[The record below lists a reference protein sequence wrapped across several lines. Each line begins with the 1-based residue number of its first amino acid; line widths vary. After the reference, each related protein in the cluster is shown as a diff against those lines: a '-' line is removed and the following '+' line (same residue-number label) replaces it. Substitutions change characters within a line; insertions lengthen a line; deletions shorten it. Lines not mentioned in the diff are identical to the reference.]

1 MFFRN
6 DVHICSMKLQIR
18 LNMIKYFFILFII
31 VRINSISVAQEV
43 ITIPW
48 ETPREIIL
56 NEEKIKIPVIQ
67 NQTYSNN
74 KPFYYWE
81 KDANSFNNIQ
91 LSSYTTIACASEE
104 INYLKKEALTIP
116 TTLDYKLKII
126 TVQKTEK
133 FTLQLFPFIQEN
145 GIIKKI
151 NTISL
156 DFSNNK
162 NAEKSLQKNY
172 ATNSVLAS
180 GSGTWYK
187 IKISK
192 SGIYKIDKSFLES
205 CGINTSNLNPNNINI
220 FGNGDGKLPEL
231 NSVPSTDDLAKN
243 AIFISGDSDGQFND
257 NDYILFYGWGPTRWY
272 PNSNLTS
279 FNYDQNIYSDYS
291 YYFININPS
300 NTPLRI
306 NTINST
312 SGTITNNVNSYSYYT
327 NHEVDTKSLMSG
339 GQRWYGEE
347 FDTELTKSFNFD
359 IPSIVNATPVTFA
372 ISMAT
377 NSSSTSTSTHK
388 YLINGS
394 QVYSANLPSASTD
407 SYSRAN
413 VAFQINANSSS
424 IPLNIIVTRTNPST
438 LTYLDNILINTR
450 RNLVQLGNQYNFR
463 DLLSVGN
470 SKVSEFTLSN
480 FSSSGFVWDITNRHQ
495 PIDINGNYSN
505 STFVFRLETDSL
517 REFVASDGLTFFT
530 PEKVGNISYQNLHA
544 LSQVDYVIVS
554 HPEFT
559 SEANRLANLHRANGT
574 TVHVVTTEQVYN
586 EFSSGMLDPTAI
598 KRFMKMFYD
607 RSLLDPTSAPKYL
620 LLFGDGTF
628 DPKNRVANNNNY
640 VPTYQAINSEN
651 HISALVSDD
660 YFGLLDDS
668 DSFDDADHVDIGV
681 GRLLISSNQIA
692 TEQVNK
698 IEHYMKNGSSLY
710 SSSNCCNSSL
720 SNNTFGD
727 WRQKY
732 VLISD
737 DEQGGQFVSVDA
749 EPNYNYVTSNHTDV
763 NCDKLYLDAFTQVTN
778 AGGQR
783 YPDVFN
789 AISDRVQNG
798 ALIINY
804 IGHGGEVGVAEE
816 RVITIPQIQ
825 SWNNINKL
833 NLLVSATCEFTK
845 FDDPARVSAGEWAS
859 LNPTG
864 SSIALMTT
872 TRSIYISI
880 NTDIINKF
888 YENVF
893 KRDLNYQPQTFGEII
908 KNTKNQASPSENK
921 RCFTLIGDPALKIAL
936 PTMKVVTDSIN
947 SLSPD
952 IQIDTIKALSKV
964 TIKGH
969 LTDMN
974 NNIISNFNGVLS
986 PTIFDKPKALTTL
999 GQDVNSPIIPFDLQK
1014 NAIFKGQVSVK
1025 NGYFSF
1031 TFVTPKDINYSYGNG
1046 KISYYANTTDL
1057 TSNYDAGG
1065 DDQRLIIGGIDPN
1078 GVIDNQAPTIK
1089 MYLNEEKFADGGI
1102 TNETPTLFAKIED
1115 DNGINTVGNGIGHDI
1130 TAILD
1135 NETANP
1141 IILNNYY
1148 TADLD
1153 SYQKGQ
1159 ITYTFPP
1166 IAAGEHKLTLK
1177 AWDINNNS
1185 VESTIHFTVKE
1196 QENIALDHVLNYPNP
1211 FTTKTSFFFEHNQVC
1226 SELDAQVQIFTISG
1240 KVVKT
1245 INQTVNTIGFRSNAI
1260 DWDGKDDFGDQLAK
1274 GVYIY
1279 RLIVKSSTGEIAE
1292 KTEKLVLLK

>member
-1 MFFRN
+1 
-6 DVHICSMKLQIR
+6 MKLQIR
-18 LNMIKYFFILFII
+18 FNFINYFFILFLI
-31 VRINSISVAQEV
+31 VGIKITSFAQEI

-48 ETPREIIL
+48 DAPQDIIL
-56 NEEKIKIPVIQ
+56 KGEKIKIPVIQ
-67 NQTYSNN
+67 NQPYNNN
-74 KPFYYWE
+74 KPLFYWE
-81 KDANSFNNIQ
+81 KDAINFNNVK
-91 LSSYTTIACASEE
+91 LSSFTSFECSSEE
-104 INYLKKEALTIP
+104 INYLKKELISIP
-116 TTLDYKLKII
+116 REIDYKLKTIS
-126 TVQKTEK
+126 VNNSKR
-133 FTLQLFPFIQEN
+133 FTLQLFPFIEEN
-145 GIIKKI
+145 GIVKKI
-151 NTISL
+151 KTINLEFTNT
-156 DFSNNK
+156 K
-162 NAEKSLQKNY
+162 KAEKSVDKNY
-172 ATNSVLAS
+172 VVNSVLAP

-187 IKISK
+187 IRVSK
-192 SGIYKIDKSFLES
+192 SGIHKIDRAFLES
-205 CGINTSNLNPNNINI
+205 CGINTTYLNPNSINI

-231 NSVPSTDDLAKN
+231 NSIPTTDDLAKN
-243 AIFISGDSDGQFND
+243 AIYIYGDSDGQFND
-257 NDYILFYGWGPTRWY
+257 NDYILFYGWGPTRWS
-272 PNSNLTS
+272 PNSALTG

-300 NTPLRI
+300 ESPLRI
-306 NTINST
+306 NKINSST
-312 SGTITNNVNSYSYYT
+312 GTITDNVTSYSYYT
-327 NHEVDTKSLMSG
+327 NHEVDSKSLVSG

-347 FDTELTKSFNFD
+347 FDTELTKSFNFE
-359 IPSIVNATPVTFA
+359 IPSIVNSTPVKFA
-372 ISMAT
+372 ISLAT
-377 NSSSTSTSTHK
+377 NSISSSISTHK

-394 QVYSANLPSASTD
+394 QVYSANLPSASSD
-407 SYSRAN
+407 SYSRTN

-424 IPLNIIVTRTNPST
+424 IPLSIVVTRTNPST

-450 RNLVQLGNQYNFR
+450 RNLVQYGNQFNFR
-463 DLLSVGN
+463 DLLSVGS
-470 SKVSEFTLSN
+470 SKISEFTLASFN
-480 FSSSGFVWDITNRHQ
+480 SSGFVWDITNRHQ
-495 PIDINGNYSN
+495 PFQINGNYSN
-505 STFVFRLETDSL
+505 STFVFRVETDSL
-517 REFVASDGLTFFT
+517 REFVSSDGINFFT
-530 PEKVGNISYQNLHA
+530 PERVGNVSYQNLHA
-544 LSQVDYVIVS
+544 LSQVDYVIVT
-554 HPEFT
+554 HPDFT
-559 SEANRLANLHRANGT
+559 SEANRLANLHRSNGT

-586 EFSSGMLDPTAI
+586 EFSSGMLDPSAI

-607 RSLLDPTSAPKYL
+607 RSFIISNSAPKYL

-640 VPTYQAINSEN
+640 VPTFQALNSEN

-660 YFGLLDDS
+660 YYGLLDDS
-668 DSFDDADHVDIGV
+668 DSFDDADLVDIGV
-681 GRLLISSNQIA
+681 GRLLISSTQIA
-692 TEQVNK
+692 AEQVNK
-698 IEHYMKNGSSLY
+698 IEHYMKNGSNLY
-710 SSSNCCNSSL
+710 SSSNCCNSST

-737 DEQGGQFVSVDA
+737 DEQSGQFVSIDA
-749 EPNYNYVTSNHTDV
+749 EPNYNYVKANHSDL
-763 NCDKLYLDAFTQVTN
+763 NCDKLYLDAFTQVTS

-789 AISDRVQNG
+789 AITDRVQNG
-798 ALIINY
+798 ALIVNY

-845 FDDPARVSAGEWAS
+845 FDDPSRVSAGEWAS
-859 LNPTG
+859 LNPSG

-888 YENVF
+888 YETVF
-893 KRDLNYQPQTFGEII
+893 NRDLNYQPQTFGEII
-908 KNTKNQASPSENK
+908 KNTKNLASPSENK

-947 SLSPD
+947 SLSPS

-974 NNIISNFNGVLS
+974 NNIISNFNGILS
-986 PTIFDKPKALTTL
+986 PTIFDKPKALSTL
-999 GQDVNSPIIPFDLQK
+999 GQDLSSPIIPFELQK

-1031 TFVTPKDINYSYGNG
+1031 SFITPKDINYSYGLG

-1057 TSNYDAGG
+1057 ISNYDAGG
-1065 DDQRLIIGGIDPN
+1065 DDQRIIIGGIDPN
-1078 GVIDNQAPTIK
+1078 GIEDNQAPTIK
-1089 MYLNEEKFADGGI
+1089 MYLNEERFADGGI

-1159 ITYTFPP
+1159 VTYTFPEIP
-1166 IAAGEHKLTLK
+1166 AGEHKLTLK

-1185 VESTIHFTVKE
+1185 VESSINFTVKVK
-1196 QENIALDHVLNYPNP
+1196 ENIALDHVLNYPNP

-1226 SELDAQVQIFTISG
+1226 SELEVQIQIFTISG

-1245 INQTVNTIGFRSNAI
+1245 INQTVNTIGFRSNGI

>member
-1 MFFRN
+1 
-6 DVHICSMKLQIR
+6 
-18 LNMIKYFFILFII
+18 MIKYFFILFII

>member
-1 MFFRN
+1 
-6 DVHICSMKLQIR
+6 MKLQIS
-18 LNMIKYFFILFII
+18 LIMIKIFFILFLI
-31 VRINSISVAQEV
+31 VGIKFRSVAQEI

-48 ETPREIIL
+48 DTPKEISL
-56 NEEKIKIPVIQ
+56 NGEMIKIPVIQ
-67 NQTYSNN
+67 NQPYSNN
-74 KPFYYWE
+74 KPYFHWE
-81 KDANSFNNIQ
+81 KEFNNFITAKIA
-91 LSSYTTIACASEE
+91 SYTTITCKSDELY
-104 INYLKKEALTIP
+104 YLKKEALSIP
-116 TTLDYKLKII
+116 KTLDYKIKIN
-126 TVQKTEK
+126 TSN
-133 FTLQLFPFIQEN
+133 TLSLLLFPFVNEN

-151 NTISL
+151 ETINL
-156 DFSNNK
+156 DYSNNK
-162 NAEKSLQKNY
+162 KLEKSLTKSY
-172 ATNSVLAS
+172 APNSVLAP

-187 IKISK
+187 IKISN
-192 SGIYKIDKSFLES
+192 SGIHKIDKAFLES
-205 CGINTSNLNPNNINI
+205 CGINTTYLNPNSINI

-231 NSVPSTDDLAKN
+231 NSKPSTDDLAKN
-243 AIFISGDSDGQFND
+243 AIFIAGDSDGQFNN
-257 NDYILFYGWGPTRWY
+257 NDYILFYAWGPTRWS
-272 PNSNLTS
+272 PNSALTS

-291 YYFININPS
+291 YYYININPLD
-300 NTPLRI
+300 NPLRI
-306 NTINST
+306 TNLNSST
-312 SGTITNNVNSYSYYT
+312 GIITDNVNSYSYYT
-327 NHEVDTKSLMSG
+327 NHEVDIKSLVNG

-359 IPSIVNATPVTFA
+359 IPNIVNATPVNF
-372 ISMAT
+372 SVSLAT
-377 NSSSTSTSTHK
+377 NSGSSNISTHK
-388 YLINGS
+388 YQINGN
-394 QVYSANLPSASTD
+394 QVYSANLPTAASD
-407 SYSRAN
+407 SYSRSN
-413 VAFQINANSSS
+413 IFFQFNANSSY
-424 IPLNIIVTRTNPST
+424 IPLNIIVTRSNPST

-450 RNLVQLGNQYNFR
+450 RNLTQLGSQYNFR
-463 DLLSVGN
+463 DLVSVGA
-470 SKVSEFTLSN
+470 SKISEFTLSN
-480 FSSSGFVWDITNRHQ
+480 FAASGFVWEITNRHQ
-495 PIDINGNYSN
+495 PIQINGTNAN
-505 STFVFRLETDSL
+505 STFIFRLETDTL
-517 REFVASDGLTFFT
+517 REFVASDGMNFYT
-530 PEKVGNISYQNLHA
+530 PEKVGNVSFQNLHA
-544 LSQVDYVIVS
+544 LPQVDYVIVT
-554 HPEFT
+554 PPDFT

-574 TVHVVTTEQVYN
+574 TVHVVTTDQVYN

-607 RSLLDPTSAPKYL
+607 RSKFIPNSEPKYL
-620 LLFGDGTF
+620 LLFGDGTY
-628 DPKNRVANNNNY
+628 DPKNRVPNNNNY
-640 VPTYQAINSEN
+640 VPTYQALNSEN
-651 HISALVSDD
+651 YISALVSDD
-660 YFGLLDDS
+660 YYGLLDDS
-668 DSFDDADHVDIGV
+668 DSFDDIDQVDIGV
-681 GRLLISSNQIA
+681 GRLLISSTQIA

-698 IEHYMKNGSSLY
+698 IEHYMKNGSNLY
-710 SSSNCCNSSL
+710 TTSNCCNSSM
-720 SNNTFGD
+720 STNTFGD

-732 VLISD
+732 ALIAD
-737 DEQGGQFVSVDA
+737 DEQGGIFVSVDA
-749 EPNYNYVTSNHTDV
+749 EPNYSSVKTNHQDM
-763 NCDKLYLDAFTQVTN
+763 NCDKLYLDAFTQVTT

-783 YPDVFN
+783 YPDVYN

-798 ALIINY
+798 VLILNY

-825 SWNNINKL
+825 SWTNINKL

-845 FDDPARVSAGEWAS
+845 FDDPGRISAGEWAS
-859 LNPTG
+859 LNPNG

-969 LTDMN
+969 LNDMN
-974 NNIISNFNGVLS
+974 NNVISNFNGVLS

-999 GQDVNSPIIPFDLQK
+999 GQDANSPIIPFDLQK

-1031 TFVTPKDINYSYGNG
+1031 SFVTPKDINYSYGTG

-1078 GVIDNQAPTIK
+1078 GVIDIQAPTIK

-1166 IAAGEHKLTLK
+1166 IATGEHKLTLK

-1185 VESTIHFTVKE
+1185 AESTIHFTVKE
-1196 QENIALDHVLNYPNP
+1196 KENIALDHVLNYPNP

-1279 RLIVKSSTGEIAE
+1279 RLIVKSPTGEIAE

>member
-1 MFFRN
+1 
-6 DVHICSMKLQIR
+6 MKLQIS
-18 LNMIKYFFILFII
+18 LNMIKYFFILYIFVGIKSTI
-31 VRINSISVAQEV
+31 VAQET

-48 ETPREIIL
+48 DSPKEIIL
-56 NEEKIKIPVIQ
+56 NGEKVKIPVIQ
-67 NQTYSNN
+67 NQPYSNN
-74 KPFYYWE
+74 KPFFFWE
-81 KDANSFNNIQ
+81 KELNNFNYVTLTSF
-91 LSSYTTIACASEE
+91 TTTSCTSDEL
-104 INYLKKEALTIP
+104 NYLKKEVINIP
-116 TTLDYKLKII
+116 QELDYKLKII
-126 TVQKTEK
+126 NSGNTKK
-133 FTLQLFPFIQEN
+133 ITLQLFPFITEN
-145 GIIKKI
+145 GALRKI
-151 NTISL
+151 ATFNL
-156 DFSNNK
+156 DFSNSKK
-162 NAEKSLQKNY
+162 NDKSLEKSYQV
-172 ATNSVLAS
+172 NSVLAA

-187 IKISK
+187 IKVNN
-192 SGIYKIDKSFLES
+192 SGIHKIDKAFLES
-205 CGINTSNLNPNNINI
+205 CGINTLNLNPNNINI

-243 AIFISGDSDGQFND
+243 AIYVAGESDGQFND
-257 NDYILFYGWGPTRWY
+257 NDYILFYAWGPTRWY
-272 PNSNLTS
+272 PNSTLTS

-300 NTPLRI
+300 ESPLRI
-306 NTINST
+306 TNINS
-312 SGTITNNVNSYSYYT
+312 SLGIITDNVSSYSYFT
-327 NHEVDTKSLMSG
+327 NHEVDTKSLVSG

-359 IPSIVNATPVTFA
+359 IPSIVNATPVNFS
-372 ISMAT
+372 ISLAT
-377 NSSSTSTSTHK
+377 NSSSSSTSTHK
-388 YLINGS
+388 YLINGN
-394 QVYSANLPSASTD
+394 QVYSANLPSAASD

-413 VAFQINANSSS
+413 VAFQFNANSSS
-424 IPLNIIVTRTNPST
+424 IPLSITVTRSNPST

-450 RNLVQLGNQYNFR
+450 RNLSQLGSQYNFR
-463 DLLSVGN
+463 DLISVGT
-470 SKVSEFTLSN
+470 SKISEFTLTS
-480 FSSSGFVWDITNRHQ
+480 FSPSGFVWDITNRHQ
-495 PIDINGNYSN
+495 PLQINGTNAN

-517 REFVASDGLTFFT
+517 REFVASDGINFFT
-530 PEKVGNISYQNLHA
+530 PEKVGSISYQNLHA
-544 LSQVDYVIVS
+544 LPQVDYVIVT
-554 HPEFT
+554 HPDFT

-607 RSLLDPTSAPKYL
+607 RSLLIPNSAPKYL
-620 LLFGDGTF
+620 LLFGDGTY

-640 VPTYQAINSEN
+640 VPTYQALNSEN

-660 YFGLLDDS
+660 YFGLLDDT
-668 DSFDDADHVDIGV
+668 DSFDDVDQLDIGV
-681 GRLLISSNQIA
+681 GRLLISSSQIA

-698 IEHYMKNGSSLY
+698 IEHYMKNGSNLY
-710 SSSNCCNSSL
+710 STSNCCSSNL
-720 SNNTFGD
+720 ASNTFGD

-732 VLISD
+732 VLIAD

-749 EPNYNYVTSNHTDV
+749 EPNYNYVKTNHTDL
-763 NCDKLYLDAFTQVTN
+763 NCDKLYLDAFTQVTT

-789 AISDRVQNG
+789 AITDRVQNG
-798 ALIINY
+798 ALIVNY

-825 SWNNINKL
+825 SWSNINKL

-845 FDDPARVSAGEWAS
+845 FDDPSRVSAGEWAS

-880 NTDIINKF
+880 NTDIITKF

-893 KRDLNYQPQTFGEII
+893 NRDLNYKPQTFGEII
-908 KNTKNQASPSENK
+908 KITKNQASASENK

-936 PTMKVVTDSIN
+936 PTMKVLTDSIN
-947 SLSPD
+947 STSPS
-952 IQIDTIKALSKV
+952 IQIDTLKALSKV

-969 LTDMN
+969 ITDMN
-974 NNIISNFNGVLS
+974 NNILSNFNGILS
-986 PTIFDKPKALTTL
+986 PTIFDKPKALSTL
-999 GQDVNSPIIPFDLQK
+999 GQDPASPIIPFELQK
-1014 NAIFKGQVSVK
+1014 SAIFKGQVSVK
-1025 NGYFSF
+1025 NGFFSF
-1031 TFVTPKDINYSYGNG
+1031 SFIIPKDINFSYGNG

-1057 TSNYDAGG
+1057 TTNYDAGG
-1065 DDQRLIIGGIDPN
+1065 DDKRIIVGGIDPN
-1078 GVIDNQAPTIK
+1078 GIVDNQSPTIK

-1135 NETANP
+1135 GETANP

-1159 ITYTFPP
+1159 VTYTFPAIP
-1166 IAAGEHKLTLK
+1166 AGEHKLTLK
-1177 AWDINNNS
+1177 AWDINDNS
-1185 VESTIHFTVKE
+1185 VESSINFTVKE
-1196 QENIALDHVLNYPNP
+1196 KQNIALDHVLNYPNP

-1226 SELDAQVQIFTISG
+1226 SELEAQVQIFTISG

-1245 INQTVNTIGFRSNAI
+1245 INQTVNTIGFRSNGI

-1279 RLIVKSSTGEIAE
+1279 RLMVKSSTGEIAE

>member
-1 MFFRN
+1 
-6 DVHICSMKLQIR
+6 MKLQIR